1 MDLLTVLKLY
11 LFLGCVAYMITI
23 LSCIKRHLPKISI
36 DRKKKKEISEDGRD
50 NDK

>member
-11 LFLGCVAYMITI
+11 LFLGCVAYMISI

-36 DRKKKKEISEDGRD
+36 DRKKKKEIKEDGRD
-50 NDK
+50 KEE